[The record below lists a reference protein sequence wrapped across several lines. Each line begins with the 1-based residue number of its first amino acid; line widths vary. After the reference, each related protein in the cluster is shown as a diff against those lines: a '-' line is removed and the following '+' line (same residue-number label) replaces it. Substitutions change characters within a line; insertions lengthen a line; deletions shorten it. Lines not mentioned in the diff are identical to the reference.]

1 MKAYWKTIYGLL
13 IVVAFIVIVF
23 VISLYQL
30 KASESFS
37 LERIFSTEN
46 IIETAIV
53 FIACIVLVLLF
64 SKKND

>member
-13 IVVAFIVIVF
+13 IIIAFIVIVF

-30 KASESFS
+30 KASEPFS
-37 LERIFSTEN
+37 LESIFSAEN

-53 FIACIVLVLLF
+53 FVACIVLVLLF
-64 SKKND
+64 SKKNN